1 MSVKR
6 ALEYNFKVR
15 LEESFQASNINIFES
30 TRLEERIL
38 PCIIINGGDA
48 NLAIDHPDAMTNFE
62 ITFDILVLTNIDEMT
77 VNEHKDI
84 VDKCLRKMNEREA
97 RKVSRIKFLY
107 LYDTFF
113 SNTIEEYA
121 ERKLATSITYKCVC
135 HYSTIPQT

>member
-15 LEESFQASNINIFES
+15 LDEVFQNSNVNIFES

-48 NLAIDHPDAMTNFE
+48 TLAVEHPDAMTNFE
-62 ITFDILVLTNIDEMT
+62 ITFDILVLTNIDDMT

-84 VDKCLRKMNEREA
+84 VDKCLRKINERDS
-97 RKVSRIKFLY
+97 RKKSVIQHLH

-135 HYSTIPQT
+135 NYSPYPET

>member
-15 LEESFQASNINIFES
+15 LEEVFQGSNINIFES
-30 TRLEERIL
+30 TRLEERLL

-48 NLAIDHPDAMTNFE
+48 ALAVEHPDAMTNFDV
-62 ITFDILVLTNIDEMT
+62 TFDILVLTNIDDMT

-84 VDKCLRKMNEREA
+84 VDKCLRKMNEKET
-97 RKVSRIKFLY
+97 RKISKINYLY

-113 SNTIEEYA
+113 VNTIEEYA
-121 ERKLATSITYKCVC
+121 ERKLATSITYKSVC
-135 HYSTIPQT
+135 NYNPYNLT